1 MNTVEA
7 QKTLAKRLLICFY
20 AIVLVIGLVPI
31 NAWAEG
37 DDAQDST
44 NQEQQVSQNEG
55 ESAGN
60 SGEEESTE
68 GSDSDK
74 AGDTTADKSGDD
86 TDSSADK
93 SKESKSTEGSDSSA
107 SKGSTEDNGKSSASN
122 ESEEN
127 NDSSDQNSDDEESTN
142 DSSENALESTGENGI
157 SLASVGDD
165 QQPYLTYDHA
175 LTKQEV
181 YDRLDTYYGFSPFP
195 VHVYKA
201 TETGE
206 QTGDELM
213 TLAYYPWIDMD
224 EKFPVDHYGLS
235 RYYCRSTRFGWYGN
249 IYLKEQVNVS
259 SPEQSYVYDGGDHK
273 WVPEVKATVNP
284 NFSEDD
290 YTVKYYRA
298 NSTEV
303 ETTDFTS
310 PGNIFVRIRGVGDY
324 SYFYSVKIYTIE
336 AKDNLTVTG
345 SDYEGYYDGDSH
357 GEAAVPSDTDG
368 TTVEYSTDGGE
379 NWSTTVP
386 MVKNAGDSLKVDVR
400 AHNDNYKNDATAS
413 YTLKVN
419 KANINVL
426 VAGDSK
432 TDRTDPV
439 TKEVIESNAVT
450 YDGQQH
456 SVQGFK
462 VKSIKG
468 ESSKLYPESNVTL
481 RDGVKAEAEGTDV
494 GDYTMGLTK
503 DSFVNPD
510 PNFNVTYLIDDG
522 VLTIKPAE
530 VTVSVTGKS
539 DTQTYNGAEQS
550 VSGYEVTGIEGDQS
564 NLYSK
569 ENVALAEGAAAEAKG
584 TNAGTYEMGLTKDSF
599 VNNDSNFTVSFKVT
613 DGSLTIGK
621 RALELNDSASLVYN
635 GKEQV
640 LNIDASKVSGLV
652 EGDKLHL
659 FNAQVKGTEPGTYNE
674 LSEYT
679 WDVINDDLNVT
690 KNYTLNVTGELTI
703 TEADTPA
710 STDADST
717 DSSDDE
723 SSDKSSSNS
732 SDAGND
738 SATPQTGDFAQF
750 ALGGALAVAI
760 AALGAFLA
768 SRRIRGAR
776 R

>member
-107 SKGSTEDNGKSSASN
+107 SKDSSEDNGKSTAGN

-142 DSSENALESTGENGI
+142 DFTENAFESTGENGI
-157 SLASVGDD
+157 SLASDE
-165 QQPYLTYDHA
+165 QKIAYYNYSSQPSKHDI
-175 LTKQEV
+175 
-181 YDRLDTYYGFSPFP
+181 YDRLNSSYDPGVSFLTFQIYNAKGEYHTTLGYFSSKGDFTLSNYGQSGYTAEWA
-195 VHVYKA
+195 V
-201 TETGE
+201 TGK
-206 QTGDELM
+206 G
-213 TLAYYPWIDMD
+213 TLLLR
-224 EKFPVDHYGLS
+224 E
-235 RYYCRSTRFGWYGN
+235 N
-249 IYLKEQVNVS
+249 VNVDY
-259 SPEQSYVYDGGDHK
+259 PEDYVTYDGKPHQWK
-273 WVPEVKATVNP
+273 PTVEATVNP
-284 NFSEDD
+284 DFSSDN
-290 YTVKYYRA
+290 YTVKYSRDDKP
-298 NSTEV
+298 EV
-303 ETTDFTS
+303 ETDDFTS
-310 PGNIFVRIRGVGDY
+310 AGTIWVRIDGKGDY
-324 SYFYSVKIYTIE
+324 AYVHETRKYTILQDDSL
-336 AKDNLTVTG
+336 AVTG
-345 SDYEGYYDGDSH
+345 KDYEGTYDGQEH
-357 GEAAVPSDTDG
+357 GSAAVPSVIDG
-368 TTVEYSTDGGE
+368 TTVEYSTDGGK

-386 MVKNAGDSLKVDVR
+386 KVKNACDSLDVMVR
-400 AHNDNYKNDATAS
+400 ATNKNFANTAEAS
-413 YTLKVN
+413 YTLQVN
-419 KANINVL
+419 KAHVVANVS
-426 VAGDSK
+426 GESK
-432 TDRTDPV
+432 TDTE
-439 TKEVIESNAVT
+439 TESNAVT
-450 YDGQQH
+450 YDGEEH

-462 VKSIKG
+462 VDEITGDSAELYDKSKIKL
-468 ESSKLYPESNVTL
+468 KDDLNPIA
-481 RDGVKAEAEGTDV
+481 KGTDA
-494 GDYTMGLTK
+494 GTYKMGLTK
-503 DSFVNPD
+503 DSFVNED
-510 PNFNVTYLIDDG
+510 ENFNVTYLVDDG

-564 NLYSK
+564 SLYTK

-599 VNNDSNFTVSFKVT
+599 VNNDTNFTVSFKVT

-652 EGDKLHL
+652 EGDRLHL

-703 TEADTPA
+703 TEADAPA
-710 STDADST
+710 STDTDST
-717 DSSDDE
+717 DSSDNE
-723 SSDKSSSNS
+723 SSDKGSNNS
-732 SDAGND
+732 SDTGSD